1 MEMSLHRVIAEIKA
15 TEQKLSQIASGAFVF
30 TVPVDSTADTD
41 EAKRL
46 SQSNFDNIQALLK
59 KLAVLKA
66 ERNKA
71 NATTKVKIAGIE
83 MTIDEALAR
92 KAANV
97 YRLTFLNTLRA
108 QMNNGKARV
117 DQVQAQIEAK
127 IAQQVAGASSGTKK
141 ANEDEIQ
148 VFRTLAER
156 NTKIAVVTFD
166 GLKDQIDAIA
176 KELEQFATE
185 VDYVLSEANAVTKVE
200 VNLS

>member
-15 TEQKLSQIASGAFVF
+15 TEQKLNAITNGTFVF
-30 TVPVDSTADTD
+30 TVPVDSVADTN

-46 SQSNFDNIQALLK
+46 SQSNFDGIQALLR

-97 YRLTFLNTLRA
+97 YRTTFLNTLRA
-108 QMNNGKARV
+108 QMTNGKNRV

-127 IAQQVAGASSGTKK
+127 IAQQVAAASGGTKK
-141 ANEDEIQ
+141 ASEDEIN

-156 NTKIAVVTFD
+156 NTKIAAVTFD
-166 GLKDQIDAIA
+166 GMKEQIDKIA
-176 KELEQFATE
+176 AELEQFATE
-185 VDYVLSEANAVTKVE
+185 VDYVLSEANATTKVE

>member
-15 TEQKLSQIASGAFVF
+15 TEQKLNAITNGAFVF
-30 TVPVDSTADTD
+30 TVPVDSVTDTD

-46 SQSNFDNIQALLK
+46 SQSNFDAIQSLLT

-71 NATTKVKIAGIE
+71 NATTKVKIAGAE

-108 QMNNGKARV
+108 QMNNGKVRV

-127 IAQQVAGASSGTKK
+127 IAQQVSAASGGTKK
-141 ANEDEIQ
+141 ASEEEIR
-148 VFRTLAER
+148 VFRQLAER
-156 NTKIAVVTFD
+156 NTRIAVVTFD
-166 GLKDQIDAIA
+166 GMKDQIDRIA
-176 KELEQFATE
+176 AELEQFATE
-185 VDYVLSEANAVTKVE
+185 VDYVLSEANATTKVE